1 MYHKLKVGDRVI
13 SPIDWEMTP
22 ELSFGTYESW
32 GGRERVRDNGEQVYY
47 FFVDNWGDE
56 PKVCL
61 MERAVKHAKVLAE
74 IDVPGAIVKKCV
86 RDQGS
91 SSRFEKSYAVDD
103 VVGQVAQSLGGH
115 IDILMNNAGHL
126 VKRSLIADMTDDHW
140 FTTMNVNVT
149 STFFC
154 TRAVL
159 PFMNTG
165 WGRIVNMSSLAAR
178 NGGGN
183 GATAYAASKGAII
196 AFTRGLCKEVAD
208 QGITVNAVSPGLI
221 LETPF
226 HDTFNTDEGIQGAI
240 NGTPLKRGGTPD
252 DVAGA
257 VLYFVSE
264 LGSFITGEIVEI
276 NGGLYFA

>member
-1 MYHKLKVGDRVI
+1 M
-13 SPIDWEMTP
+13 
-22 ELSFGTYESW
+22 ELNLAGKTAFVT
-32 GGRERVRDNGEQVYY
+32 GGNIGI
-47 FFVDNWGDE
+47 G
-56 PKVCL
+56 
-61 MERAVKHAKVLAE
+61 RAVSLSLARCGA
-74 IDVPGAIVKKCV
+74 DVALTYFSHSAEGEETVKAIEKMGRKAFGFQL
-86 RDQGS
+86 DATDS
-91 SSRFEKSYAVDD
+91 SQVNE
-103 VVGQVAQSLGGH
+103 VVAQVAQALGGH

-126 VKRSLIADMTDDHW
+126 VGRSPIVDMTDEHW
-140 FTTMNVNVT
+140 FKTINVNLS

-208 QGITVNAVSPGLI
+208 QGITVNAVAPGLI

-226 HDTFNTDEGIQGAI
+226 HETFNTDEGIQGAI
-240 NGTPLKRGGTPD
+240 NSTPLKRGGTPD
-252 DVAGA
+252 DVANA
-257 VLYFVSE
+257 ILYFVTN
-264 LGSFITGEIVEI
+264 LGSFITGEIIEI

>member
-1 MYHKLKVGDRVI
+1 MELNLTGKTAFVTGGNIGIGRAVSLAFARCGADVALTYYSHENEGNDTVDAIKAIGRNAIAFKLDA
-13 SPIDWEMTP
+13 T
-22 ELSFGTYESW
+22 
-32 GGRERVRDNGEQVYY
+32 NGE
-47 FFVDNWGDE
+47 E
-56 PKVCL
+56 
-61 MERAVKHAKVLAE
+61 VK
-74 IDVPGAIVKKCV
+74 
-86 RDQGS
+86 
-91 SSRFEKSYAVDD
+91 D
-103 VVGQVAQSLGGH
+103 VVKQAAQALGGH

-126 VKRSLIADMTDDHW
+126 VGRSSIADMTDEHW
-140 FTTMNVNVT
+140 FKTINVNLT

-159 PFMNTG
+159 PYMNTG

-208 QGITVNAVSPGLI
+208 QGITVNAVAPGLI

-226 HDTFNTDEGIQGAI
+226 HETFNTDAGIQGAI
-240 NGTPLKRGGTPD
+240 NSTPLKRGGTPD
-252 DVAGA
+252 DVANA
-257 VLYFVSE
+257 ILYFATD
-264 LGSFITGEIVEI
+264 LGSFITGEIIEI

>member
-1 MYHKLKVGDRVI
+1 LDATN
-13 SPIDWEMTP
+13 SD
-22 ELSFGTYESW
+22 
-32 GGRERVRDNGEQVYY
+32 QVSE
-47 FFVDNWGDE
+47 V
-56 PKVCL
+56 
-61 MERAVKHAKVLAE
+61 
-74 IDVPGAIVKKCV
+74 
-86 RDQGS
+86 
-91 SSRFEKSYAVDD
+91 
-103 VVGQVAQSLGGH
+103 VAQVEQALGGH

-126 VKRSLIADMTDDHW
+126 VGRSPIAEMSDEHW
-140 FTTMNVNVT
+140 FNTINVNLT
-149 STFFC
+149 STFYC

-178 NGGGN
+178 NGGGP
-183 GATAYAASKGAII
+183 GAVAYAASKGAII

-208 QGITVNAVSPGLI
+208 QGITVNAVAPGLI

-226 HDTFNTDEGIQGAI
+226 HDTFNTETGIQGTVSS
-240 NGTPLKRGGTPD
+240 TPLKRGGTPD

-264 LGSFITGEIVEI
+264 LASFITGEIIEI

>member
-1 MYHKLKVGDRVI
+1 MEIALAGKTAFITGGNIGIGRGVSLALARCGADVVLTYFSHPEEGQATVKAI
-13 SPIDWEMTP
+13 QEM
-22 ELSFGTYESW
+22 
-32 GGRERVRDNGEQVYY
+32 GREAFAFQLDATNSDQVREVVRQV
-47 FFVDNWGDE
+47 G
-56 PKVCL
+56 
-61 MERAVKHAKVLAE
+61 
-74 IDVPGAIVKKCV
+74 
-86 RDQGS
+86 
-91 SSRFEKSYAVDD
+91 
-103 VVGQVAQSLGGH
+103 QSLGGH

-126 VKRSLIADMTDDHW
+126 VGRSPVVDMTDEHW
-140 FTTMNVNVT
+140 FNTINVNLT
-149 STFFC
+149 STFYC

-178 NGGGN
+178 NGGGP
-183 GATAYAASKGAII
+183 GAVAYAASKGAII

-208 QGITVNAVSPGLI
+208 QGITVNAVAPGLI

-226 HDTFNTDEGIQGAI
+226 HETFNTEAGIQGAV
-240 NGTPLKRGGTPD
+240 NSTPLKRGGTPD

-264 LGSFITGEIVEI
+264 LGSFITGEILEI

>member
-1 MYHKLKVGDRVI
+1 MEINLAGKTAFVTGGNIGIGRGVSLSLARCGADVALTYFSHPEEGEATVKAIQKMGRKAFAFQLDATNSDQVSEVI
-13 SPIDWEMTP
+13 
-22 ELSFGTYESW
+22 
-32 GGRERVRDNGEQVYY
+32 
-47 FFVDNWGDE
+47 
-56 PKVCL
+56 
-61 MERAVKHAKVLAE
+61 
-74 IDVPGAIVKKCV
+74 
-86 RDQGS
+86 
-91 SSRFEKSYAVDD
+91 
-103 VVGQVAQSLGGH
+103 GQVEQALGGH

-126 VKRSLIADMTDDHW
+126 VGRSPIAEMSDEHW
-140 FTTMNVNVT
+140 FNTINVNLT
-149 STFFC
+149 STFYC

-178 NGGGN
+178 NGGGP
-183 GATAYAASKGAII
+183 GAVAYAASKGAII

-208 QGITVNAVSPGLI
+208 QGITVNAVAPGLI

-226 HDTFNTDEGIQGAI
+226 HDTFNTEAGIQGTVSS
-240 NGTPLKRGGTPD
+240 TPLKRGGTPD

-264 LGSFITGEIVEI
+264 LGSFITGEIIEI

>member
-1 MYHKLKVGDRVI
+1 MNLD
-13 SPIDWEMTP
+13 
-22 ELSFGTYESW
+22 LSGKTAFVT
-32 GGRERVRDNGEQVYY
+32 GGNIGI
-47 FFVDNWGDE
+47 G
-56 PKVCL
+56 
-61 MERAVKHAKVLAE
+61 RAVSLALARCGAEVALTYYSHQDEADETVHAIQESGHK
-74 IDVPGAIVKKCV
+74 G
-86 RDQGS
+86 
-91 SSRFEKSYAVDD
+91 YAFQLDATD
-103 VVGQVAQSLGGH
+103 SGQVSEVVAQVADRLGGH

-126 VKRSLIADMTDDHW
+126 VGRSVISEMTDEHW
-140 FTTMNVNVT
+140 FKTINVNLS

-183 GATAYAASKGAII
+183 GATAYAASKGAVI

-208 QGITVNAVSPGLI
+208 KGITVNGVAPGLI

-226 HDTFNTDEGIQGAI
+226 HETFNTDAGIKGAI
-240 NGTPLKRGGTPD
+240 DATPLKRGGTPD
-252 DVAGA
+252 DVANA
-257 VLYFVSE
+257 ILYFVSD
-264 LGSFITGEIVEI
+264 LGSFITGEIIEI

>member
-1 MYHKLKVGDRVI
+1 MEINLTGKTAFVTGGNIGIGRAVAI
-13 SPIDWEMTP
+13 SLARCGADVA
-22 ELSFGTYESW
+22 LTYFSHQEE
-32 GGRERVRDNGEQVYY
+32 GEATVKTIQEIGQKAFAFRLDATNGEQVR
-47 FFVDNWGDE
+47 E
-56 PKVCL
+56 
-61 MERAVKHAKVLAE
+61 
-74 IDVPGAIVKKCV
+74 
-86 RDQGS
+86 
-91 SSRFEKSYAVDD
+91 
-103 VVGQVAQSLGGH
+103 VVGQVAQALGGH

-126 VKRSLIADMTDDHW
+126 VGRSPIVDMTDEHW
-140 FTTMNVNVT
+140 FKTINVNLT
-149 STFFC
+149 STFYC

-208 QGITVNAVSPGLI
+208 QGITVNAVAPGLI

-226 HDTFNTDEGIQGAI
+226 HDTFNTEAGIQGAV
-240 NGTPLKRGGTPD
+240 NSTPLKRGGTPD

-257 VLYFVSE
+257 VLYVASE
-264 LGSFITGEIVEI
+264 LGSFITGEILEI